1 MANNKS
7 RGGGGRS
14 GRRSIGGALRGD
26 VAILNSGQM
35 GTVLRRVTMRFGN
48 TSEKGLLVRLDNG
61 RQTTLR
67 SSDIRS
73 VHKG

>member
-1 MANNKS
+1 MGRS
-7 RGGGGRS
+7 SGGGGRT
-14 GRRSIGGALRGD
+14 GRRSVVGALRGD

-35 GTVLRRVTMRFGN
+35 GTVLRRVTIRLGN

-67 SSDIRS
+67 SSDINS